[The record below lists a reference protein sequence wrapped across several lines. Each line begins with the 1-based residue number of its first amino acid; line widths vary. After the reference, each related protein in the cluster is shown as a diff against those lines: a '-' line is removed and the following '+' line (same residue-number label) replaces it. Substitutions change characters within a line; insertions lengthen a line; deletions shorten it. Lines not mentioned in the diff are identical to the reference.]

1 MEVEQIPSKP
11 SKQND
16 AKICIYDV
24 GLLIFD
30 FMPKKHKI
38 NRINTVEY
46 IDAFCEHAKT
56 FAVKNAC
63 RTFGTLHL

>member
-1 MEVEQIPSKP
+1 MEVEQIP

-38 NRINTVEY
+38 NTVEY
-46 IDAFCEHAKT
+46 IDVFCEHSKP
-56 FAVKNAC
+56 FAVKTAYRIPYFFN
-63 RTFGTLHL
+63 